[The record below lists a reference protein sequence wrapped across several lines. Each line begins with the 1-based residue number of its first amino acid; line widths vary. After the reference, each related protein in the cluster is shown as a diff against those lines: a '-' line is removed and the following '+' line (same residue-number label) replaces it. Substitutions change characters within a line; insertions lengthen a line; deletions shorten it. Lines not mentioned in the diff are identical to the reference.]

1 MFALLL
7 SMQLLISTNIA
18 TAPSIAGSAAQ
29 AMDFIKEDIKP
40 VIKYS
45 MDWAI
50 QAAMAATS
58 VHAFIVLCKRFID

>member
-7 SMQLLISTNIA
+7 SMQLLIPTNIA
-18 TAPSIAGSAAQ
+18 TAPSIAESAAQ
-29 AMDFIKEDIKP
+29 AMDLIKEDIKP
-40 VIKYS
+40 VIEYS

-50 QAAMAATS
+50 QGAMAATS

>member
-1 MFALLL
+1 MIALLL
-7 SMQLLISTNIA
+7 SLQLLTP
-18 TAPSIAGSAAQ
+18 PSIAVVPSMADSAAQ

-40 VIKYS
+40 VIQYS

-50 QAAMAATS
+50 RAAMAATS